1 MNIAALLLLS
11 IPVAAIA
18 VQLGALALAGYW
30 ALRDLFSP
38 QGLLA
43 PARGR
48 RY

>member
-1 MNIAALLLLS
+1 MNTAALLLLS
-11 IPVAAIA
+11 IPAAAIA
-18 VQLGALALAGYW
+18 FQLGALTLAGYW
-30 ALRDLFSP
+30 ALRDVFSP